1 MIGAERAGSSAKLNP
16 VQPGPETESRSCQ
29 HGARTHRATEERR
42 HARPQ
47 HPPPSDQHPAPRTP
61 HPAPQ
66 IVEVVQ

>member
-1 MIGAERAGSSAKLNP
+1 MG
-16 VQPGPETESRSCQ
+16 
-29 HGARTHRATEERR
+29 RTHRATGERR

-66 IVEVVQ
+66 IVEMVQ